1 MPDLALDP
9 ATGDLEIRA
18 GKLRIVRGAEGFA
31 QRWASRITLFKGEW
45 FLDRNKGTDYQAD
58 ILGKGRRRSVLR
70 AKFIQ
75 LTKADPE
82 CQSVP
87 FMSVQLGAD
96 RVLRVKGE
104 AILRSGE
111 SVSLTL
117 NETIGDA

>member
-18 GKLRIVRGAEGFA
+18 GKLRIVRGAELFR
-31 QRWASRITLFKGEW
+31 QRWASRVTLFKGEW
-45 FLDRNKGTDYQAD
+45 FLDRNKGTDYQNHV
-58 ILGKGRRRSVLR
+58 LGKNRRRSVLR
-70 AKFIQ
+70 ALFIR

-82 CQSVP
+82 CQAVTK
-87 FMSVQLGAD
+87 MSVELGGD

-104 AILRSGE
+104 ALVGGAT
-111 SVSLTL
+111 VSLTL